1 MHKSLPLVFLLAT
14 CSVIAQE
21 SEEATNDEAA
31 TEQTEEHP
39 KGYSARRSK
48 TGYAKERPRF
58 GGRTSPEGE
67 IVESDTELDPAFRFP
82 KIDAAME
89 PWTAWKT
96 ELNEDSGI
104 AFSAHYSTMYQG
116 LSDALPGTDDKSS
129 AGVLRGTMQWTPV
142 GRGTAN
148 KGTLNV
154 MLDHRHGFRDTTPA
168 GIANSAGYIGLTGL
182 FYNDMGF
189 AVINLNWQQGFNDG
203 DTGFIVGRYDPNDY
217 MNVLGYVNPWTIF
230 SNLAINLDASVALP
244 DSSWGIGAGH
254 WLTDQFYVIG
264 GINDANGLGSDDLEF
279 FDGGAEFFKY
289 AHVGWSP
296 SKSDR
301 YFKNIHLL
309 AWDVDEREDAGV
321 PSSNGFALAANWTF
335 NERWMPFTRLGFSK
349 GAAPIYNESFTVGLI
364 RKFMFRSDL
373 VGISANW
380 GASPDN
386 SFRDQ
391 TTIEAFWRFQF
402 SQGFA
407 ITPSLQLLKDPALN
421 DQDDEVWVFGLRMR
435 LEF

>member
-1 MHKSLPLVFLLAT
+1 MLRTFLILFFVHKSLPLVFLLAT

-148 KGTLNV
+148 KGSLNV

-203 DTGFIVGRYDPNDY
+203 DTGLIVGRYDPNDY

-254 WLTDQFYVIG
+254 WLTDQFYVLG

-296 SKSDR
+296 SKSR
-301 YFKNIHLL
+301 SLFQEY
-309 AWDVDEREDAGV
+309 
-321 PSSNGFALAANWTF
+321 SSAC
-335 NERWMPFTRLGFSK
+335 
-349 GAAPIYNESFTVGLI
+349 VGC
-364 RKFMFRSDL
+364 
-373 VGISANW
+373 
-380 GASPDN
+380 
-386 SFRDQ
+386 
-391 TTIEAFWRFQF
+391 
-402 SQGFA
+402 
-407 ITPSLQLLKDPALN
+407 
-421 DQDDEVWVFGLRMR
+421 
-435 LEF
+435 